1 MGRLPRPI
9 ADGLVYH
16 ALNRGNN
23 RDAVFSA
30 AGDFQAFL
38 DALTKTAGLA
48 TAGQVRG
55 GAAEPLAPMRSHA
68 ADSEGIGSGA
78 PRRDDGSALWNGAL
92 GGSAG
97 ATLGLGTGAA
107 ATRPAQEK
115 AGKMN

>member
-1 MGRLPRPI
+1 MRRLPRPI

-23 RDAVFSA
+23 RDAVFTA

-38 DALTKTAGLA
+38 DALTKTAGLG
-48 TAGQVRG
+48 TAGQDRS
-55 GAAEPLAPMRSHA
+55 GAAEPLAPRGAHA
-68 ADSEGIGSGA
+68 ADREGIGSGT

-107 ATRPAQEK
+107 ATRPAPER